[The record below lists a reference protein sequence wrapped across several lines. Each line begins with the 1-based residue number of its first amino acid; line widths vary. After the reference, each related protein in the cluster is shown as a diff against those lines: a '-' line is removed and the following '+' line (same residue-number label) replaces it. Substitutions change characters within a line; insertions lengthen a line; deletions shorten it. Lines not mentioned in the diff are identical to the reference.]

1 MNFGRKG
8 RAALGLLAAASAA
21 ITLAGCASDTTAPAD
36 ASDANIIFD
45 RSATG
50 DVTTHGGARRVDGD
64 QSEAI
69 RDAINTSG
77 AKNVILLI
85 GDGMGDSEI
94 TAARNVAVGAG
105 GAFQGLDALPFTGQY
120 THYSLDRE
128 TGKPDY
134 VTDSA
139 ASGSA
144 WSTGTK
150 TYNGA
155 ISVDIN
161 GEAQQTLLEKAKEAE
176 LATGVVTTSEI
187 QDATPA
193 VQYSHVTERGCYGP
207 EATSEM
213 CADNALENGGAGSI
227 TEQMLETRPD
237 LVLGGGAETFDET
250 AAAGEYEGKTLME
263 QATERGYQIVE
274 DATSLNG
281 IEKADQD
288 APLLGLFAPGNM
300 EVRWTG
306 DFATQGGIPVNA
318 PTASRL

>member
-8 RAALGLLAAASAA
+8 RAALGLLAAATAA
-21 ITLAGCASDTTAPAD
+21 IALAGCASDGSGSGEV
-36 ASDANIIFD
+36 SDADIIFD

-50 DVTTHGGARRVDGD
+50 DITTHGGARRVDGD

-69 RDAINTSG
+69 RSAVDAAG

-120 THYSLDRE
+120 THYALDRE

-144 WSTGTK
+144 WATGTK

-155 ISVDIN
+155 ISVDID
-161 GEAQQTLLEKAKEAE
+161 GAPQQTLLEKAKDAE

-193 VQYSHVTERGCYGP
+193 VQYSHVEERGCYGP
-207 EATSEM
+207 VATTEA
-213 CADNALENGGAGSI
+213 CADNALENGGSGSI

-237 LVLGGGAETFDET
+237 LVLGGGAETFAET
-250 AAAGEYEGKTLME
+250 AAAGE
-263 QATERGYQIVE
+263 
-274 DATSLNG
+274 
-281 IEKADQD
+281 
-288 APLLGLFAPGNM
+288 
-300 EVRWTG
+300 
-306 DFATQGGIPVNA
+306 
-318 PTASRL
+318 